1 MLKKHSQFWEGIL
14 IVTDIV
20 LISVAWIL
28 AYYLRFFSG
37 IAGLGDNTGFALF
50 RAYVILLLPISFVWP
65 FIFRN
70 MGLYRPRRVSSSFSE
85 VFDIV
90 RASTLAVLI
99 LVAASFF
106 LKRHELSR
114 LVFLYF
120 WGISIALLSMERWSF
135 RVLLRYLRLKGYN
148 SRRVLVIGAGDLGG
162 RVVKKIKENSWTGLD
177 VVGYLDDYKPMGD
190 AVEGINI
197 LGRINDLKNIITEYG
212 IDQVFV
218 ALPVRAYKRLMY
230 IAEVLKD
237 ELVTIKVVPDI
248 YQAITLNASVEELE
262 GLPLINLTDTTMYGW
277 NVVVKRFADI
287 VFSSLAL
294 IIIAPL
300 MALIALIIKLTSPGT
315 VFFKQRRYGIDG
327 KVIWVYKFRSMTVC
341 EDGPNVP
348 QAQKCDPRITPLG
361 AFLRRTSLDELP
373 QFFNVLKGDMSV
385 VGPRP
390 HAIAHNEYY
399 RSLVKGYM
407 LRHKVKPGITGW
419 AQINGWRGETDTLEK
434 MEKRID
440 YDLYYI
446 ENWSLW
452 FDIKI
457 MWLTVWKGLVNKNA
471 Y

>member
-1 MLKKHSQFWEGIL
+1 MLKKYSQFWESIS
-14 IVTDIV
+14 IVTDIA

-28 AYYLRFFSG
+28 AYYLRFSSG
-37 IAGLGDNTGFALF
+37 IAGIGDNTGFALF
-50 RAYVILLLPISFVWP
+50 RAYVILLLPIIFVWP

-106 LKRHELSR
+106 LHRHELSR

-120 WGISIALLSMERWSF
+120 WWISIALLSMERWSF
-135 RVLLRYLRLKGYN
+135 RLLLRHLRRKGYN
-148 SRRVLVIGAGDLGG
+148 SRRVLVIGAGDLGS
-162 RVVKKIKENSWTGLD
+162 RVVEKIKENSWTGLD

-190 AVEGINI
+190 KVEGINI
-197 LGRINDLKNIITEYG
+197 LGRISDLKNIITGYG

-218 ALPVRAYKRLMY
+218 ALPVRAHKRLMY
-230 IAEVLKD
+230 IVETLKD
-237 ELVTIKVVPDI
+237 ELVTIRVVPDI
-248 YQAITLNASVEELE
+248 YQAITLNASVEEFE
-262 GLPLINLTDTTMYGW
+262 GLPLINLTDTPMYGW

-348 QAQKCDPRITPLG
+348 QAQKCDSRVTPFG
-361 AFLRRTSLDELP
+361 SFLRRTSLDELP
-373 QFFNVLKGDMSV
+373 QFLNVLKGDMSI

-390 HAIAHNEYY
+390 HAIAHNEHY
-399 RSLVKGYM
+399 RNLVRGYM

-419 AQINGWRGETDTLEK
+419 AQVNGWRGETDTLEK

-440 YDLYYI
+440 YDLFYI

-452 FDIKI
+452 LDIKI